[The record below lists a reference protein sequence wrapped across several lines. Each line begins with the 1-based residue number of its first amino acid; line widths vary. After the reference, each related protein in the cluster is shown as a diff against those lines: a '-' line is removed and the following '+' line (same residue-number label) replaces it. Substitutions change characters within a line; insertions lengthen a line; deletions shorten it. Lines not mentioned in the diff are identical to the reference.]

1 MAFTPVEIRHVR
13 LGRGVAGYKRHPV
26 DRLLAEVADSFETVW
41 RERADLAEKV
51 ERLEEDLVRY
61 RELDQLLRTTLVSAE
76 RAAHEVKDQAQR
88 EADTILGEAR
98 VEARD
103 ITRRAE
109 AERDLLLADARRIRA
124 LLRAAL
130 EAFPEESPPGQAQP
144 EPEHRPGDTKEHL
157 LEGFAEQDRA
167 A

>member
-26 DRLLAEVADSFETVW
+26 DRLLTEVADSFEAVW
-41 RERADLAEKV
+41 RERADLTEKV

-76 RAAHEVKDQAQR
+76 RAAHQVKDQAKR
-88 EADTILGEAR
+88 EAETIVAEAR
-98 VEARD
+98 VEARE
-103 ITRRAE
+103 ITRRAQ
-109 AERDLLLADARRIRA
+109 AERDVLMADARRIRS

-130 EAFPEESPPGQAQP
+130 DALPEEAPP
-144 EPEHRPGDTKEHL
+144 EPEQRPGDTKEHL
-157 LEGFAEQDRA
+157 VEGFAEQDRA